1 MNIKKTFCILPSEV
15 GLRVDVVLT
24 KRLNYSRTIIAQ
36 WLKTKKI
43 LLNNTFISPKKK
55 VKLGDIIEVSVS
67 IETSNEAKEDNGILT
82 VLFEDSD
89 IIVINKPSGLVVHPG
104 AGIKEGTLLNRLY
117 YHYPETKILPRGGIV
132 HRLDKDTTGLMVI
145 AKNLTSHQILVKM
158 FTERQ
163 INKIYRAI
171 VIGKLIT
178 GGKIEANINRNP
190 NNRTLKQVCNNGGL
204 YALTYYKIIKNYR
217 NFTEL
222 QIKIETGRTHQIRV
236 HLSHLGF
243 PIIGDQAYNHRTIS
257 PKVGQ
262 VIIDNLPIRQLL
274 HAEQLNFLHPTK
286 KITMEF
292 TAPLPKDFIDFK
304 TLLEQNNL

>member
-1 MNIKKTFCILPSEV
+1 MNIKKTFYILPSEV
-15 GLRVDVVLT
+15 GSRIDIVLT

-36 WLKTKKI
+36 WLKTEKI
-43 LLNNTFISPKKK
+43 SLNHAFVSPKKK
-55 VKLGDIIEVSVS
+55 VKLGDLIEVNVLVESPND
-67 IETSNEAKEDNGILT
+67 IKEDNGTLT

-104 AGIKEGTLLNRLY
+104 AGIKERTLLNRLY

-145 AKNLTSHQILVKM
+145 AKNLTSHQILVRM
-158 FTERQ
+158 FAERQ

-190 NNRTLKQVCNNGGL
+190 NNRTLKQVCSHGGL
-204 YALTYYKIIKNYR
+204 YALTHYRIIKNYR

-236 HLSHLGF
+236 HFSHLGF
-243 PIIGDQAYNHRTIS
+243 PIIGDQSYNHCTIS

-262 VIIDNLPIRQLL
+262 IIINNLPIRQLL
-274 HAEQLNFLHPTK
+274 HAEKLNFLHPIK

-292 TAPLPKDFIDFK
+292 IAPLPKDFIDFK
-304 TLLEQNNL
+304 TLLEQNNS